1 MFAVGDM
8 VAYPMHGA
16 GIIQAI
22 EEKEV
27 LGKTAKYYV
36 LQTGG
41 MKVMVP
47 VDGVEDAGMRHI
59 IQKEECQSILGYLS
73 SKGEE
78 ESDNW
83 NRRYRDNLD
92 KMRTGNAREVADVVR
107 SLTLRDRGKGL
118 STGEKKMLSKA
129 RKILASEL
137 MLCLGLSEEEA
148 FLLIEQAV

>member
-27 LGKTAKYYV
+27 LGKIARYYI
-36 LQTGG
+36 LKTGG

-47 VDGVEDAGMRHI
+47 VEGVEDAGMRHI
-59 IQKEECQSILGYLS
+59 ICKEECQSVLEYLS
-73 SKGEE
+73 SQGEE

-92 KMRTGNAREVADVVR
+92 KMRTGDVKDVADVVR
-107 SLTLRDRGKGL
+107 SLTLRDRAKGL
-118 STGEKKMLSKA
+118 STGEKKMLAKA
-129 RKILASEL
+129 RNILASEL
-137 MLCLGLSEEEA
+137 MLCLSVGEEEA
-148 FLLIEQAV
+148 FRLIEQAV